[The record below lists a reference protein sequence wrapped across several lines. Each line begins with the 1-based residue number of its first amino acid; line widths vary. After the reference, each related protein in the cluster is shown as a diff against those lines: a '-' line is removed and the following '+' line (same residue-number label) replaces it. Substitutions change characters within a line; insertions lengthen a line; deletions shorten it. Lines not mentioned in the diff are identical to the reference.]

1 MKSPLTFNTIAA
13 IAILFLNQNALAY
26 SNDSDKKAECKP
38 PKMLEFTLQEYLQPE
53 RLEVRPESE
62 FSFKLSGG
70 TPAEK
75 IQVTAKDKPLAI
87 ETKRNTSFTLI
98 KGKLPPEL
106 TGQFVRLNV
115 IVNTE
120 LGCISR
126 DGWLV
131 KVAAQ

>member
-1 MKSPLTFNTIAA
+1 MKSNLIFNAIGLT
-13 IAILFLNQNALAY
+13 AILLLSQNSLAY
-26 SNDSDKKAECKP
+26 SNDSDKKEVCKP
-38 PKMLEFTLQEYLQPE
+38 PKMLEFTLQEYQQPE
-53 RLEVRPESE
+53 RLEVPPESE

-70 TPAEK
+70 TAAEK
-75 IQVTAKDKPLAI
+75 IQVIAKDKPLAVDI
-87 ETKRNTSFTLI
+87 KHNTSFTLI
-98 KGKLPPEL
+98 KGKLPAEL

-115 IVNTE
+115 IVKTE

>member
-1 MKSPLTFNTIAA
+1 MKSSLIFNAIGLTAA
-13 IAILFLNQNALAY
+13 LLLSQTSLAY
-26 SNDSDKKAECKP
+26 SNDSDKKEVCKP
-38 PKMLEFTLQEYLQPE
+38 PKMLEFTLQEYQQPE
-53 RLEVRPESE
+53 RLEVPPESE

-70 TPAEK
+70 TAAEK
-75 IQVTAKDKPLAI
+75 IQVTAKDKPLAVDI
-87 ETKRNTSFTLI
+87 KANSSFTLI
-98 KGKLPPEL
+98 KGKLPAEL

-115 IVNTE
+115 IVKTE